1 MKKLLTTAIAL
12 SVAGGVTAALADV
25 SISGNVRFHYESW
38 SDNNIDGATSGNNN
52 TKMSSSTDIWVKGSH
67 TSDSGLAYS
76 GEVRLH
82 QNDGDRVY
90 VSLSDD
96 WGKFNLGQDWS
107 PVYSKSLGADWRGT
121 ITAAGA
127 PDPSRK
133 RVMTSSYATTTSGKS
148 NKIAYYTPSL
158 GGFSAGLSM
167 ADGGAESKGDS
178 TEYVLQYALP
188 VMNGNMTFSYG
199 GANQNAADDKPA
211 SKKTANSEMG
221 LAFDSGPWLVSFV
234 QITSEKT
241 PNKKMTPKVEGAL
254 PVYVDVDDA
263 SDVTTDGEQRLND
276 KEKTARVVAVA
287 ASDNLKEKQSASEF
301 EVAYDVSDNLTVN
314 LVVFD
319 AKVSE
324 GENKDDKYSS
334 NAIGAKYTIAPGLYV
349 SLAQTS
355 FKYTDNTHAAAEA
368 AKKGTGNNKGNGLK
382 LRVNVDL

>member
-1 MKKLLTTAIAL
+1 MKKLLTTVIAL

-38 SDNNIDGATSGNNN
+38 SDNNIDDATSGNNN

-199 GANQNAADDKPA
+199 GANQNVANDEPA
-211 SKKTANSEMG
+211 SAKTANSEMG

-241 PNKKMTPKVEGAL
+241 PNKKMKA
-254 PVYVDVDDA
+254 
-263 SDVTTDGEQRLND
+263 DGTKIL
-276 KEKTARVVAVA
+276 T
-287 ASDNLKEKQSASEF
+287 EKQSASEI
-301 EVAYDVSDNLTVN
+301 EAAYDVSDNLTVN

-368 AKKGTGNNKGNGLK
+368 AEKGTGNNKGNGLK

>member
-1 MKKLLTTAIAL
+1 MKKLLTTVIAL

-38 SDNNIDGATSGNNN
+38 SDNNIDDATSGNNN

-121 ITAAGA
+121 ITASGA

-199 GANQNAADDKPA
+199 GANQNVANDEPA
-211 SKKTANSEMG
+211 SAKTANSEMG

-241 PNKKMTPKVEGAL
+241 PNKKMTSKVEGAL

-263 SDVTTDGEQRLND
+263 SDVTTDGVQRLND

-287 ASDNLKEKQSASEF
+287 ASDNPIDKQSASEL

-324 GENKDDKYSS
+324 GKTKMTNTAQMRLVQNTPSRWVFMCLLHKPPS
-334 NAIGAKYTIAPGLYV
+334 NIPITP
-349 SLAQTS
+349 T
-355 FKYTDNTHAAAEA
+355 
-368 AKKGTGNNKGNGLK
+368 
-382 LRVNVDL
+382 LRQRQRRREQATTRAMA

>member
-1 MKKLLTTAIAL
+1 
-12 SVAGGVTAALADV
+12 
-25 SISGNVRFHYESW
+25 
-38 SDNNIDGATSGNNN
+38 
-52 TKMSSSTDIWVKGSH
+52 
-67 TSDSGLAYS
+67 
-76 GEVRLH
+76 
-82 QNDGDRVY
+82 
-90 VSLSDD
+90 
-96 WGKFNLGQDWS
+96 
-107 PVYSKSLGADWRGT
+107 
-121 ITAAGA
+121 
-127 PDPSRK
+127 
-133 RVMTSSYATTTSGKS
+133 
-148 NKIAYYTPSL
+148 
-158 GGFSAGLSM
+158 M

-199 GANQNAADDKPA
+199 GANQNVANDEPA
-211 SKKTANSEMG
+211 SAKTANSEMG

-241 PNKKMTPKVEGAL
+241 PNKKMTSKVEGAL

-263 SDVTTDGEQRLND
+263 SDVTTDGVQRLND

-287 ASDNLKEKQSASEF
+287 ASDNPIDKQSASEL

-324 GENKDDKYSS
+324 GKNKDDKYSS